1 MTAKTIAYTA
11 NYTTA
16 DGQTVTAERSSFRTY
31 THAAVIQSSDGKVG
45 IWSFHSTEALALK
58 GPLTADQKKNGLK
71 VIAAVP
77 VTVKTDAPVETPDTA
92 ATVKALSDRV
102 EAAQAA
108 AKAPKARK
116 TAKAPKAPKATEAT
130 PSAADIEKAAA
141 ELAAETPESV
151 PTNGHAVVEFF
162 NHISDTGVMNAKT
175 ANNYRGIF
183 RSVISGGHARGL
195 NADVTKINVDSVWDR
210 YIAATPT
217 LVESTAKVY
226 RQFYTRAVKLFL
238 EYLANPTEWTPTGR
252 SEARRPRQA
261 HTEFTLANG
270 STLRVT
276 HTPGADLKAALD
288 EALKS
293 LDTAPVA

>member
-1 MTAKTIAYTA
+1 MTAKITYTA
-11 NYTTA
+11 TYTHTDGTVITA
-16 DGQTVTAERSSFRTY
+16 DRGTNRTY
-31 THAAVIQSSDGKVG
+31 THAAVYQFGDKPPVIG
-45 IWSFHSTEALALK
+45 SFHSTEALAAK
-58 GPLTADQKKNGLK
+58 GSVPNTKPIAVVPATIKAD
-71 VIAAVP
+71 APATETP
-77 VTVKTDAPVETPDTA
+77 APVETPA
-92 ATVKALSDRV
+92 APSLTDRV
-102 EAAQAA
+102 DAAYAAA
-108 AKAPKARK
+108 AKKTTGRKPASVKRPVRTPKAD
-116 TAKAPKAPKATEAT
+116 AT
-130 PSAADIEKAAA
+130 PTAADIEKAAA

-162 NHISDTGVMNAKT
+162 NHLSDTGVMNTKT

-217 LVESTAKVY
+217 LVDSTAKVY

-252 SEARRPRQA
+252 SEARRPRQS

-276 HTPGADLKAALD
+276 HTPGTDLKAALD
-288 EALKS
+288 EAVKS
-293 LDTAPVA
+293 LNTAPVA